1 MQDAA
6 SDGAQQ
12 WPHAAALQLAQ
23 VQAQVVQLHDGGHN
37 AIDAHGHGQGDDGH
51 NGDLRGQRLVGHDA
65 QRDGNDLGRQD
76 EVGAD
81 GALDAFLLVQRRL
94 STGRGG
100 RFGRGVIGGV
110 IGVLAMQC
118 GVQQL
123 LGPLETQEQSAQG
136 QQRRHQP
143 GDEGADGQRQRYQD
157 GLVQQRALEHGPDH
171 RQFTVHTHAR
181 DLLGV
186 QGQVVAQDA
195 CGLGTG
201 GFRECC
207 NIVQQAGD
215 VVD

>member
-1 MQDAA
+1 
-6 SDGAQQ
+6 
-12 WPHAAALQLAQ
+12 
-23 VQAQVVQLHDGGHN
+23 
-37 AIDAHGHGQGDDGH
+37 
-51 NGDLRGQRLVGHDA
+51 
-65 QRDGNDLGRQD
+65 
-76 EVGAD
+76 
-81 GALDAFLLVQRRL
+81 
-94 STGRGG
+94 
-100 RFGRGVIGGV
+100 
-110 IGVLAMQC
+110 MQC

-123 LGPLETQEQSAQG
+123 LGALEAQEQSAQG

-171 RQFTVHTHAR
+171 GQFTVHAHTR

-195 CGLGTG
+195 RGLGTG

-207 NIVQQAGD
+207 NIIQQAGD

>member
-1 MQDAA
+1 M
-6 SDGAQQ
+6 
-12 WPHAAALQLAQ
+12 AQ

-51 NGDLRGQRLVGHDA
+51 DRDLRGQRLVGHDA
-65 QRDGNDLGRQD
+65 QRDGNDLGRKD

-81 GALDAFLLVQRRL
+81 GALDTLLLVQRRL
-94 STGRGG
+94 LAGSGR
-100 RFGRGVIGGV
+100 RFGRGLIGGV
-110 IGVLAMQC
+110 LGVLAMQC

-123 LGPLETQEQSAQG
+123 FGALEAQEQSAQG

-157 GLVQQRALEHGPDH
+157 GLVQQRTLEHGPDH

>member
-1 MQDAA
+1 M
-6 SDGAQQ
+6 
-12 WPHAAALQLAQ
+12 
-23 VQAQVVQLHDGGHN
+23 
-37 AIDAHGHGQGDDGH
+37 
-51 NGDLRGQRLVGHDA
+51 
-65 QRDGNDLGRQD
+65 
-76 EVGAD
+76 
-81 GALDAFLLVQRRL
+81 
-94 STGRGG
+94 
-100 RFGRGVIGGV
+100 IGGV
-110 IGVLAMQC
+110 LGVLAMQC

-123 LGPLETQEQSAQG
+123 LGALEAQEQSAQG

-171 RQFTVHTHAR
+171 GQFTVHAHTR

-195 CGLGTG
+195 CGLGAG

-207 NIVQQAGD
+207 NIIQQAGD